1 MAGEQEMTVS
11 LPKALIWL
19 DPGETTGYALLTDR
33 YEFACGQAVGLR
45 PIGLWLDGALRT
57 YGDGAHLGWEAY
69 RVLGARSHESTVG
82 LRVMGVAAWLAME
95 HGSRILQEVS
105 SEMRTP
111 ASPAALKRLGWY
123 EKGMPH
129 AMDAARHLLAYL
141 MRTGIAPD
149 IVRTA
154 FTDGPDVGRIPL

>member
-1 MAGEQEMTVS
+1 MTVG
-11 LPKALIWL
+11 LPRALCWL
-19 DPGETTGYALLTDR
+19 DPGTTTGYALLTDR
-33 YEFACGQAVGLR
+33 YEYVCGQAVGLR
-45 PIGLWLDGALRT
+45 PIGVWLDGTLRA
-57 YGDGAHLGWEAY
+57 YGAGAHLGWEAY
-69 RVLGARSHESTVG
+69 RVLGPRSAESTVG

-95 HGSRILQEVS
+95 HGSRILPEVS

-129 AMDAARHLLAYL
+129 AMDAARHLLAYI

-154 FTDGPDVGRIPL
+154 FANPPDVGRIPL